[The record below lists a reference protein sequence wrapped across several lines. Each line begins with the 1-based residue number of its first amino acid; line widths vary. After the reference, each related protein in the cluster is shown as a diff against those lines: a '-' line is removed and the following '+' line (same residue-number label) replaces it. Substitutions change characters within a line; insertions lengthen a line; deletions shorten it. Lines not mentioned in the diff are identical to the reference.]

1 MHSEAP
7 VSQNFAGPIRTL
19 GIFWIVY
26 GIARLV
32 MALWLAVFTP
42 TATVMFGALLTRV
55 PNPFSLMTVFHFIYL
70 GIILWSTACGVF
82 GILAGFAL
90 LAGQGFAPMLAVAA
104 ALLSLSELPLG
115 TTMGI
120 YTLILFVPQNVAR
133 HHIAVRQA
141 A

>member
-1 MHSEAP
+1 MRSEAP
-7 VSQNFAGPIRTL
+7 VSQNFAGPIRIL
-19 GIFWIVY
+19 GIFWILY

-55 PNPFSLMTVFHFIYL
+55 PNPFSLMTVFHFLYL
-70 GIILWSTACGVF
+70 GIILWSAACGVF

-90 LAGQGFAPMLAVAA
+90 LAGRNFASGLAVIAA
-104 ALLSLSELPLG
+104 VLSLSELPLG
-115 TTMGI
+115 TTLGI
-120 YTLILFVPQNVAR
+120 YTLILFLPQNPAGTYV
-133 HHIAVRQA
+133 AVRPA